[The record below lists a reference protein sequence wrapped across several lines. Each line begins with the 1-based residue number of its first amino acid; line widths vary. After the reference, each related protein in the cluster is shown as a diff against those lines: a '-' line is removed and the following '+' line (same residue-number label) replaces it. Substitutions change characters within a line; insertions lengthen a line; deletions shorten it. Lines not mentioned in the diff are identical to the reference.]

1 MSASQRESVASLRLL
16 VCLAKADGVLHDKE
30 REALEASL
38 ADVELPDVDLSTI
51 LAEEWEVE
59 DLAEMFESDEA
70 RDQAYASAYALA
82 HADGDCSPEESALLE
97 RFRNALSVADERES
111 FLERVVGGHA
121 SAIAADDVD
130 EGDEEPAL
138 VLSPEEREARV
149 RSETRKTAVV
159 SAVLGAFP
167 LPLVSIATDLA
178 VVGLEIGLAKDIA
191 KYWGKQMDTSEAKG
205 LLASFGVGTAARIAV
220 SNLFK
225 VLPGWGSAV
234 GAATAYASSFAVGVA
249 VNSYFARGE
258 GISRSDLKAEFKKA
272 QAEGKKAYAE
282 DKAEVD
288 AKAANKKA
296 EIAELTEQLEQGE
309 IDQAEFE
316 RKVARL

>member
-30 REALEASL
+30 RDTLQASL

-51 LAEEWEVE
+51 LAEDWEIE
-59 DLAEMFESDEA
+59 ELAEVVQSEA
-70 RDQAYASAYALA
+70 ARKQAYQSAYALA
-82 HADGDCSPEESALLE
+82 YADGDCS
-97 RFRNALSVADERES
+97 DE
-111 FLERVVGGHA
+111 ERVLLDRLKEAWSITDEAFLHHVFSTRA
-121 SAIAADDVD
+121 VD
-130 EGDEEPAL
+130 AEEGDEEPAL
-138 VLSPEEREARV
+138 VLSEAEREEKV

-167 LPLVSIATDLA
+167 LPLLSIATDLA
-178 VVGLEIGLAKDIA
+178 ILGLEIGLAKDIA
-191 KYWGKQMDTSEAKG
+191 KYWGRQMDTSEAKG

-249 VNSYFARGE
+249 VNNYYKSGE
-258 GISRSDLKAEFKKA
+258 GISRDDLKAEFKKA

-282 DKAEVD
+282 DKAAVE
-288 AKAANKKA
+288 AAAVHKK
-296 EIAELTEQLEQGE
+296 EQIADLTAQLERGE
-309 IDQAEFE
+309 IEQAEFE
-316 RKVARL
+316 REVAAL

>member
-30 REALEASL
+30 RDTLQSSL
-38 ADVELPDVDLSTI
+38 ADIELPDVDLSTI
-51 LAEEWEVE
+51 LAEDWEIEELADLVE
-59 DLAEMFESDEA
+59 SEEA
-70 RDQAYASAYALA
+70 RKQAYQSAYALA
-82 HADGDCSPEESALLE
+82 YADGDCSDEERALLDRLKDAWGISDE
-97 RFRNALSVADERES
+97 AFLHHVFSTRAAGDDEEGEDEPAPVLSEAERE
-111 FLERVVGGHA
+111 EK
-121 SAIAADDVD
+121 
-130 EGDEEPAL
+130 
-138 VLSPEEREARV
+138 V

-167 LPLVSIATDLA
+167 LPLLSIATDLA
-178 VVGLEIGLAKDIA
+178 ILGLEIGLAKDIA

-249 VNSYFARGE
+249 VNNYFKSGE
-258 GISRSDLKAEFKKA
+258 GISRDDLKAEFKKA
-272 QAEGKKAYAE
+272 QAEGKKAYTE
-282 DKAEVD
+282 DKAEVE
-288 AKAANKKA
+288 AAAARKK
-296 EIAELTEQLEQGE
+296 EQIADLTAQLERGE
-309 IDQAEFE
+309 IDQAEFQRE
-316 RKVARL
+316 VAAL